1 MTKIYPTILSKYNI
15 DVIEPSEEIQE
26 VFVHPAIYSK
36 EYGIKAFSNPVNPKA
51 SNNLITAGTYLSRKG
66 AEAIILGCTEIPLAI
81 HQTNIENSLIIDA
94 TEILAK
100 SLIAASN

>member
-1 MTKIYPTILSKYNI
+1 M
-15 DVIEPSEEIQE
+15 
-26 VFVHPAIYSK
+26 
-36 EYGIKAFSNPVNPKA
+36 
-51 SNNLITAGTYLSRKG
+51 YLLRKG